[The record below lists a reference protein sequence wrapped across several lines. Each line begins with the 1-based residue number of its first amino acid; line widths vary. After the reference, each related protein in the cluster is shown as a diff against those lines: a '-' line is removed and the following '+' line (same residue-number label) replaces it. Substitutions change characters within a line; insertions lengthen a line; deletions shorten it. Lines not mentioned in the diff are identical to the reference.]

1 MDDVPN
7 DADRTDCAY
16 VGAGVILKGSIAAA
30 ERLVVLGTV
39 EGQVEARELLVG
51 RNGTIKGTIRV
62 DRADIQGT
70 VLDTIEATIC
80 LCLHRTG
87 RIEGTAVYGEIEIEK
102 GGVLLGRASER
113 SAAET
118 EGFKVPPISIG
129 EIRSGIN
136 KSQDETKAVSFQA

>member
-7 DADRTDCAY
+7 DADKTNCAY

-51 RNGTIKGTIRV
+51 ANGTIKGDVRV
-62 DRADIQGT
+62 DRADVQGT
-70 VLDTIEATIC
+70 VLDTIEATVC
-80 LCLHRTG
+80 LTLHGTG

-102 GGVLLGRASER
+102 GGVLAGRASER
-113 SAAET
+113 SAGEK
-118 EGFKVPPISIG
+118 ERFKVPFVSVA
-129 EIRSGIN
+129 EIRSGIDT
-136 KSQDETKAVSFQA
+136 SRDETKAVSF